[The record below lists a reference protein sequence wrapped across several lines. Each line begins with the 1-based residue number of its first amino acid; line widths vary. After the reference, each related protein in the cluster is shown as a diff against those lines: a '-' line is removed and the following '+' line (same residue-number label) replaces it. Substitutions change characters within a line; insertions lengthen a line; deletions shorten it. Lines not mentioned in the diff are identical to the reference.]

1 MEEAHGQG
9 LVARGA
15 HLLLRTPDMA
25 MVRRV
30 SQEQLLPPQLSFLAT
45 SLGLHSWTSLGASR
59 SYSSLA
65 RPLQSPLQVLTLSR
79 WTGDLLLLRLQHTL
93 DTLEGGAE
101 ETLDTSALFTEFAIM
116 ALQETTLAANQPLVS
131 RQEAGGPTVAL
142 QPGQIRTFLA
152 TVTWY

>member
-1 MEEAHGQG
+1 M
-9 LVARGA
+9 
-15 HLLLRTPDMA
+15 
-25 MVRRV
+25 
-30 SQEQLLPPQLSFLAT
+30 
-45 SLGLHSWTSLGASR
+45 
-59 SYSSLA
+59 
-65 RPLQSPLQVLTLSR
+65 LTLSR

-116 ALQETTLAANQPLVS
+116 ALQETTLAANQPLAA